1 MKVGIST
8 ASLFSRKN
16 NEEALPLFDALGV
29 GTAEVFLTSFS
40 EYDKAFGKLL
50 NARRGG
56 VEIHSVHVLNTQF
69 EPQLFNSNPRVCGD
83 AFYWLGRTMEA
94 AREFG
99 AKYYTFHGIARIKR
113 ASRSG
118 ENDPFPAWGKTLEKI
133 SAFCADY
140 GVAPCLENVEWAV
153 YNRPGVFRALAKYFP
168 SLSGVLDVKQARISA
183 YPYEMYL
190 NEMAGHLAHVH
201 VSDVNG
207 QGRICLP
214 GKGVFDFPEL
224 LKRLDGA
231 GFTGP
236 LLIEVY
242 KDDFREES
250 ELKRSCEFLHELL
263 YKYSFG
269 D

>member
-133 SAFCADY
+133 SAFCAAY
-140 GVAPCLENVEWAV
+140 GVAPCLENVEWADRKSV
-153 YNRPGVFRALAKYFP
+153 V
-168 SLSGVLDVKQARISA
+168 
-183 YPYEMYL
+183 
-190 NEMAGHLAHVH
+190 
-201 VSDVNG
+201 
-207 QGRICLP
+207 
-214 GKGVFDFPEL
+214 
-224 LKRLDGA
+224 
-231 GFTGP
+231 
-236 LLIEVY
+236 
-242 KDDFREES
+242 
-250 ELKRSCEFLHELL
+250 
-263 YKYSFG
+263 
-269 D
+269 

>member
-1 MKVGIST
+1 M
-8 ASLFSRKN
+8 
-16 NEEALPLFDALGV
+16 
-29 GTAEVFLTSFS
+29 
-40 EYDKAFGKLL
+40 
-50 NARRGG
+50 
-56 VEIHSVHVLNTQF
+56 
-69 EPQLFNSNPRVCGD
+69 
-83 AFYWLGRTMEA
+83 
-94 AREFG
+94 
-99 AKYYTFHGIARIKR
+99 
-113 ASRSG
+113 
-118 ENDPFPAWGKTLEKI
+118 
-133 SAFCADY
+133 
-140 GVAPCLENVEWAV
+140 

-269 D
+269 G